1 MTPVSGPP
9 DEARSLAQQ
18 VARALDG
25 TSRTVAAAESITSG
39 NIAAALAAAPNA
51 GQWFKGAV
59 VAYAPEV
66 KFSVLGVEPGPVIT
80 SGCARQMATGVS
92 ALLGAD
98 LSVGTSGAGGPGPEE
113 DRPAGTVFIAVST
126 RDGSHAREYHFDGEP
141 PDIVYQSTV
150 QALRD
155 LAAALAEQPAT

>member
-25 TSRTVAAAESITSG
+25 TSRTVAVAESITGG
-39 NIAAALAAAPNA
+39 NIAAALAAAQNA

-80 SGCARQMATGVS
+80 SDCAHGRWRRASPSSWVR
-92 ALLGAD
+92 
-98 LSVGTSGAGGPGPEE
+98 TS
-113 DRPAGTVFIAVST
+113 R
-126 RDGSHAREYHFDGEP
+126 
-141 PDIVYQSTV
+141 
-150 QALRD
+150 
-155 LAAALAEQPAT
+155 